1 MALTVL
7 PLAQLKESIGE
18 ERASD
23 WLKITQEMINSFA
36 DCTDDH
42 NFIHVD
48 PERARSGPF
57 GRTIAHGFLTLSL
70 VSRLAATGIWLPE
83 GVKEVLN
90 YGLNRVR
97 FIRPV
102 PSGSQIRSVMKLAGV
117 EEKGN
122 GRVLIA
128 IHHRVFV
135 EGSEKPALTAEWLG
149 LCLT

>member
-7 PLAQLKESIGE
+7 PLAKLKEAVGE
-18 ERASD
+18 VRTSD
-23 WLKITQEMINSFA
+23 WLEITQEMINSFA
-36 DCTDDH
+36 DCTNDH

-48 PERARSGPF
+48 PERARTGPF

-70 VSRLAATGIWLPE
+70 VSRLAATCIWLPE
-83 GVKEVLN
+83 GVKDVLN

-102 PSGSQIRSVMKLAGV
+102 PSGSRIRSVMKLDGA

-122 GRVLIA
+122 GRVLIT
-128 IHHRVFV
+128 IHHTVLV
-135 EGSEKPALTAEWLG
+135 EGSDEPALTAEWLG